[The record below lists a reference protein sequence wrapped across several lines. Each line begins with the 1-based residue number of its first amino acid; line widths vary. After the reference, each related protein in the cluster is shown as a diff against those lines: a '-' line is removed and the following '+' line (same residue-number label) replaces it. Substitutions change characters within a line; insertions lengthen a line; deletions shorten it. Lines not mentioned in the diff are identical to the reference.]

1 MTKPTLIVMCGVP
14 GSGKDYAIAHSELLN
29 DANEPPLVI
38 SWDAIRYSLI
48 KENKPYFSHEKEVF
62 ETFIALICDGLVAG
76 KEVIANATHINVA
89 SRSKLL
95 NAVRRH
101 YSGDFNVI
109 YYVIVRNYDIIA
121 FLNAKRQGR
130 ERVPEKNLK
139 EIYNKFSIPSF
150 SEDPAITYII
160 LQCEDVEDFIITSR
174 IDD

>member
-29 DANEPPLVI
+29 DANEPPLVV
-38 SWDAIRYSLI
+38 SRDAIRYSLV
-48 KENKPYFSHEKEVF
+48 KENAPYFSREKEVF
-62 ETFIALICDGLVAG
+62 KTFIAQICNGLAAG

-101 YSGDFNVI
+101 YSEDFNVI
-109 YYVIVRNYDIIA
+109 YYVIIRNYDIIA
-121 FLNAKRQGR
+121 YLNAKRQGR
-130 ERVPEKNLK
+130 ERVPEKSLK
-139 EIYNKFSIPSF
+139 EIYNKFSIPSL

-160 LQCEDVEDFIITSR
+160 LQGEDIENFIISR
-174 IDD
+174 VDD